1 MSRIKESVLG
11 QDTAYAG
18 QTATNDLSFGG
29 QGGIAP
35 NIGGVA
41 PDGTVGDE
49 WISNQAYVK
58 RNIIAVVLKYPK
70 FFDVLTD
77 SKDKLIASYKA
88 LIELHPLSID
98 GLTSGLSVE
107 FDEHAVGGAG
117 EMQEEIVNVTRARST
132 PSFVFKEK
140 AGKSIQ
146 KFVDFIIRY
155 GYMDPDTKQPLVTAS
170 LSDEQKSSVYSPDFY
185 TGSVLFI
192 EPDVLQ
198 LNAVDAWLCVN
209 MAFKGN
215 GERTGKRDLRVA
227 GEAPEI
233 TLEST
238 AITLNNDVV
247 IKLADTIL
255 KGMSTI
261 GFNPSVDTTLP
272 IAEVDTNLVSAVT
285 GFNDRPKV

>member
-1 MSRIKESVLG
+1 MSRVKDSVLAK
-11 QDTAYAG
+11 DKAYAG

-29 QGGIAP
+29 QGGLAA
-35 NIGGVA
+35 NIGAVGA
-41 PDGTVGDE
+41 DGKNVGE

-58 RNIIAVVLKYPK
+58 RNIIPVVLKYPK
-70 FFDVLTD
+70 FFDQMGD
-77 SKDKLIASYKA
+77 SKDKLIAAYKA
-88 LIELHPLSID
+88 LIELHPMSID
-98 GLTSGLSVE
+98 GLTSGLTVE

-117 EMQEEIVNVTRARST
+117 EMQEEITNVTRARST
-132 PSFVFKEK
+132 PSFTYKEK

-146 KFVDFIIRY
+146 KFIDFIIRY
-155 GYMDPDTKQPLVTAS
+155 GYMDPDTKQPLVAAS
-170 LSDEQKSSVYSPDFY
+170 LTEEQKKGIYSPDFY

-215 GERTGKRDLRVA
+215 GDRTGKRDVHAA

-255 KGMSTI
+255 KGMSNI
-261 GFNPSVDTTLP
+261 GFNPNEDSTLP
-272 IAEVDTNLVSAVT
+272 VSEADASLAT
-285 GFNDRPKV
+285 HDGFEDKPV